1 MSKQEELLTL
11 QELAAV
17 LRSDQTQA
25 EPTQADPTQAWIGS
39 RIG

>member
-17 LRSDQTQA
+17 LRSDQNQA
-25 EPTQADPTQAWIGS
+25 ERTQVWVHSLMG
-39 RIG
+39 